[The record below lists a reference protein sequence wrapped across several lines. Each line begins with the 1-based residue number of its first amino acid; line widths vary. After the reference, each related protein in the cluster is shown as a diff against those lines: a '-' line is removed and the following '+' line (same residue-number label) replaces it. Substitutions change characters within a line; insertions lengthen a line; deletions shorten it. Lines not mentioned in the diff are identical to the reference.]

1 LLGLSHAEKQIV
13 ISFFAGGLGM
23 GVRIKLAFF
32 LCLVLIFSA
41 VQSGYAQ
48 EADVAKYPSRP
59 VTLIVA
65 FSPGG
70 TVDLGFRLIAR
81 EAEKY
86 LKQPIVVLNKAGGGG
101 SIGVAAVASA
111 KPDGYTVG
119 QTPGQTVFVMPFLEK
134 LPYNPARDL
143 TYIMQFAEATFA
155 IIVKGDS
162 PFKSFNDLIV
172 YARQNPKKL
181 TYGTNA
187 PTGIANL
194 ITEQIARKEKVQLVH
209 IPFKGSPEAQAALL
223 GDHIA
228 FTAGEFNYS
237 LVESGQIRVLALFSE
252 KPRADYPQTPTL
264 KDLGYDIPC
273 PVFHTICGP
282 KGIPDGIVK
291 KLEDAFTKA
300 TREPAFIKGTQEL
313 RIPIV
318 YRNSKELTE
327 YVARNY
333 EAFGKL
339 ITEMGLAK

>member
-1 LLGLSHAEKQIV
+1 MIYRIKPTILLGLV
-13 ISFFAGGLGM
+13 LFLSFA
-23 GVRIKLAFF
+23 
-32 LCLVLIFSA
+32 A
-41 VQSGYAQ
+41 VGYPQ
-48 EADVAKYPSRP
+48 ESDVAKYPSRP

-70 TVDLGFRLIAR
+70 TVDLGFRLLAK

-134 LPYNPARDL
+134 LPFDPVRDL

-162 PFKSFNDLIV
+162 PFKRFGDLIQ

-194 ITEQIARKEKVQLVH
+194 ITEQIAKKEKVQLTH

-223 GDHIA
+223 GGHIA

-237 LVESGQIRVLALFSE
+237 LVESGEIRVLALFSE
-252 KPRADYPQTPTL
+252 KPRADYPQIPTL
-264 KDLGYDIPC
+264 KELGYDIPC
-273 PVFHTICGP
+273 PVFHTIAGP

-291 KLEDAFTKA
+291 KLEDAFTRA
-300 TREPAFIKGTQEL
+300 TKEPAFIKGTQEL

-327 YVARNY
+327 YVGRNY

-339 ITEMGLAK
+339 IAEMGLTK

>member
-1 LLGLSHAEKQIV
+1 
-13 ISFFAGGLGM
+13 M
-23 GVRIKLAFF
+23 GTRIKLTVLLYFILS
-32 LCLVLIFSA
+32 LCF
-41 VQSGYAQ
+41 VQLGYSQ
-48 EADVAKYPSRP
+48 ESDAARYPSRP

-65 FSPGG
+65 FSAGG
-70 TVDLGFRLIAR
+70 TVDLGFRLLAK

-101 SIGVAAVASA
+101 SIGVSAVASA
-111 KPDGYTVG
+111 KPDGYTIG

-134 LPYNPARDL
+134 LPYNPVRDL
-143 TYIMQFAEATFA
+143 TYIIQFAEATFA
-155 IIVKGDS
+155 VVVKTDS
-162 PFKSFNDLIV
+162 PFKRFSDLIQ

-194 ITEQIARKEKVQLVH
+194 ITEQIAKKEKVQLTH

-223 GDHIA
+223 GGHIA

-237 LVESGQIRVLALFSE
+237 LVEGGEIRVLALFAE
-252 KPRADYPQTPTL
+252 KPRPDYPQTPTL
-264 KDLGYDIPC
+264 KELGYDIPC

-282 KGIPDGIVK
+282 KGIPDGIVR
-291 KLEDAFTKA
+291 KLEDAFTRA
-300 TREPAFIKGTQEL
+300 TKEPAFIKGAQEL

-318 YRNSKELTE
+318 YRNSKDLTE
-327 YVARNY
+327 YVNRNY
-333 EAFGKL
+333 DAFGKL

>member
-1 LLGLSHAEKQIV
+1 MIYRIKPTILLGLV
-13 ISFFAGGLGM
+13 LFLSFA
-23 GVRIKLAFF
+23 
-32 LCLVLIFSA
+32 A
-41 VQSGYAQ
+41 VGYPQ
-48 EADVAKYPSRP
+48 ESDVAKYPSRP

-70 TVDLGFRLIAR
+70 TVDLGFRLLAK

-134 LPYNPARDL
+134 LPFDPVWDL
-143 TYIMQFAEATFA
+143 TYIMQFAEAMFA

-162 PFKSFNDLIV
+162 PFKRFGDLIQ

-194 ITEQIARKEKVQLVH
+194 ITEEIAKKEKVQLTH

-223 GDHIA
+223 GGHIA

-237 LVESGQIRVLALFSE
+237 LVESGEIRVLALFSE
-252 KPRADYPQTPTL
+252 KPRADYPQIPTL
-264 KDLGYDIPC
+264 KELGYDIPC
-273 PVFHTICGP
+273 PVFHTIAGP

-291 KLEDAFTKA
+291 KLEDAFTRA
-300 TREPAFIKGTQEL
+300 TKEPAFIKGTQEL

-327 YVARNY
+327 YVGRNY

-339 ITEMGLAK
+339 IAEMGLTK

>member
-1 LLGLSHAEKQIV
+1 
-13 ISFFAGGLGM
+13 M
-23 GVRIKLAFF
+23 GAKIKLTFF
-32 LCLVLIFSA
+32 FCLVLTLYF
-41 VQSGYAQ
+41 VKFGYPQ
-48 EADVAKYPSRP
+48 EGEIARYPMRP
-59 VTLIVA
+59 VSLIVA

-70 TVDLGFRLIAR
+70 TVDLGFRLLAK

-86 LKQPIVVLNKAGGGG
+86 LRQPIVVINKAGGGG
-101 SIGVAAVASA
+101 SIGVAAIASA

-134 LPYNPARDL
+134 LPYNPVKDL

-155 IIVKGDS
+155 VIVNSDS
-162 PFKSFNDLIV
+162 PFKRFNDLIV

-194 ITEQIARKEKVQLVH
+194 ITEQIARKEKMQLTH
-209 IPFKGSPEAQAALL
+209 IPFKGSPEAQTALL

-252 KPRADYPQTPTL
+252 KPRADYPQVPTL

-282 KGIPDGIVK
+282 KGIPDGIVR

-300 TREPAFIKGTQEL
+300 IKEPAFVKGTQEL

>member
-1 LLGLSHAEKQIV
+1 
-13 ISFFAGGLGM
+13 M
-23 GVRIKLAFF
+23 
-32 LCLVLIFSA
+32 CLVFILSF
-41 VQSGYAQ
+41 VQAGRPE
-48 EADVAKYPSRP
+48 EADTAKYPSRP

-70 TVDLGFRLIAR
+70 TVDLGFRLLAK
-81 EAEKY
+81 EAEKH

-111 KPDGYTVG
+111 KPDGYTIG

-134 LPYNPARDL
+134 LPFNPAKDL

-155 IIVKGDS
+155 VIVKSDS
-162 PFKSFNDLIV
+162 PFKRFSDLIA

-194 ITEQIARKEKVQLVH
+194 ITEQIAKKEKVHLIH
-209 IPFKGSPEAQAALL
+209 IPFKGSPEAQVALL
-223 GDHIA
+223 GGHIA

-237 LVESGQIRVLALFSE
+237 LVESREIRVLALFAE
-252 KPRADYPQTPTL
+252 KPRADYPQIPTL
-264 KDLGYDIPC
+264 KELGYDIPC

-282 KGIPDGIVK
+282 KGMPDGIVK

-300 TREPAFIKGTQEL
+300 TKEPAFIKGVQEL

-327 YVARNY
+327 YVSRNY
-333 EAFGKL
+333 EVFGKL

>member
-1 LLGLSHAEKQIV
+1 
-13 ISFFAGGLGM
+13 M
-23 GVRIKLAFF
+23 GSRTKLTSF
-32 LCLVLIFSA
+32 LCLVFILSF
-41 VQSGYAQ
+41 VQAGRPE
-48 EADVAKYPSRP
+48 EADTAKYPSRP

-70 TVDLGFRLIAR
+70 TVDLGFRLLAK
-81 EAEKY
+81 EAEKH

-111 KPDGYTVG
+111 KPDGYTIG

-134 LPYNPARDL
+134 LPFNPAKDL

-155 IIVKGDS
+155 VIVKSDS
-162 PFKSFNDLIV
+162 PFKRFSDLIA

-187 PTGIANL
+187 PAGIANL
-194 ITEQIARKEKVQLVH
+194 ITEQIAKKEKVQLIH
-209 IPFKGSPEAQAALL
+209 IPFKGSPEAQVALL
-223 GDHIA
+223 GGHIA
-228 FTAGEFNYS
+228 FTVGEFNYS
-237 LVESGQIRVLALFSE
+237 LVESGEIRVLALFAE
-252 KPRADYPQTPTL
+252 KPRADYPQIPTL
-264 KDLGYDIPC
+264 KELGYDIPC

-282 KGIPDGIVK
+282 KGMPDGIVK

-300 TREPAFIKGTQEL
+300 TKEPAFIKGVQEL

-327 YVARNY
+327 YVSRNY
-333 EAFGKL
+333 EVFGKL

>member
-1 LLGLSHAEKQIV
+1 
-13 ISFFAGGLGM
+13 M
-23 GVRIKLAFF
+23 GARIKLTVL
-32 LCLVLIFSA
+32 LCVVLSLSLVK
-41 VQSGYAQ
+41 SGHPQ
-48 EADVAKYPSRP
+48 ESDTAKYPSRP

-65 FSPGG
+65 FSAGG
-70 TVDLGFRLIAR
+70 TVDLGFRLLAK

-101 SIGVAAVASA
+101 SIGVSAVASA
-111 KPDGYTVG
+111 KPDGYTIG

-134 LPYNPARDL
+134 LPYNPVRDL

-155 IIVKGDS
+155 VIVKSDS
-162 PFKSFNDLIV
+162 PFKRFSDLIL

-194 ITEQIARKEKVQLVH
+194 ITEQIAKKEKVQLTH

-223 GDHIA
+223 GGHIA

-237 LVESGQIRVLALFSE
+237 LVEGGEVRVLALFAE
-252 KPRADYPQTPTL
+252 KPRADYPQVPTL
-264 KDLGYDIPC
+264 KELGYDIPC

-282 KGIPDGIVK
+282 KGMPDGIVR

-300 TREPAFIKGTQEL
+300 IKEPAFIKGTQEL

-327 YVARNY
+327 YVNRNY

-339 ITEMGLAK
+339 IAEMGLAK